1 MWLAMQNFQKENR
14 TLIDLIRRLRFVY
27 YYFQCSKSFR
37 FGQADEL
44 CRDSL
49 FVFLKKI
56 KDPGNSV
63 VVIRLKEII
72 GEIQFNYLFSA
83 AEWLWDEWEDLAC
96 SYAHNKEQSF
106 NTFKALNVH
115 DLKNTI
121 ELIDGWLMAS
131 AMIYFPEKR
140 KWAEID
146 EIVRAIIR

>member
-1 MWLAMQNFQKENR
+1 MQYFR
-14 TLIDLIRRLRFVY
+14 SYPIFLID
-27 YYFQCSKSFR
+27 SFSR
-37 FGQADEL
+37 IAFNFSAPGRPALGWEL
-44 CRDSL
+44 LC
-49 FVFLKKI
+49 
-56 KDPGNSV
+56 
-63 VVIRLKEII
+63 
-72 GEIQFNYLFSA
+72 EIQFNYLFSA